1 MHITLSPSGIGPIW
15 PLIRA
20 LPLKVEVNNTQ
31 AYSFDRAH
39 SMWRYIL
46 LPQGDLRLPVL
57 TRLTLSRDGSKVR
70 LPGQWCTFIH
80 GLLLVALPLR
90 IHLA

>member
-1 MHITLSPSGIGPIW
+1 VF
-15 PLIRA
+15 A
-20 LPLKVEVNNTQ
+20 LQSQFGLLQVEVNNTQ
-31 AYSFDRAH
+31 AYSFDRAY

-70 LPGQWCTFIH
+70 YL
-80 GLLLVALPLR
+80 
-90 IHLA
+90 

>member
-1 MHITLSPSGIGPIW
+1 
-15 PLIRA
+15 
-20 LPLKVEVNNTQ
+20 VNNSQ
-31 AYSFDRAH
+31 GYSFERGH

-70 LPGQWCTFIH
+70 LPAAQC
-80 GLLLVALPLR
+80 LLVAYVV
-90 IHLA
+90 IGSHLHCCW